1 MGMPHM
7 LGLKN
12 QAKGPSMAVPG
23 RPRPPTSSQFIAVRF
38 DLFRTE
44 AHPISTPCVHMQMHA
59 ALWLR
64 WAS

>member
-38 DLFRTE
+38 DL
-44 AHPISTPCVHMQMHA
+44 VHTDGQLIRMPYVYMQMHA

-64 WAS
+64 